1 MRSATT
7 NKSSTSIKNAA
18 PDLKLQAVFTIPD
31 ADRSFERLF
40 APELADVSA
49 AYNPARATVSV
60 TKQKNRNE
68 TKKNTTNTTINTI
81 ITVNAADATAL
92 RAMVNG
98 ITKVLAIQKK
108 MDDIK

>member
-1 MRSATT
+1 MS
-7 NKSSTSIKNAA
+7 
-18 PDLKLQAVFTIPD
+18 LQAIFTIPD

-49 AYNPARATVSV
+49 TYNAARATVLFKREK
-60 TKQKNRNE
+60 T
-68 TKKNTTNTTINTI
+68 NTI
-81 ITVNAADATAL
+81 ITVNATDATAL

-108 MDDIK
+108 MDSIK